1 MYRVLILPVLISIFL
16 PWSSAGQTSRAQR
29 PASGT
34 AGQGNT
40 PLLQHEDQPAR
51 KPEVMST
58 WVYAGKLIASDGR
71 QNDELGY
78 SVAISGNTIV
88 VGAPYAT
95 VNSRY
100 AQGAAYV
107 FVKSPNGWVR
117 RAKLTASD
125 GAGNAFFGS
134 AVSISGD
141 TVVVGANGVN
151 IKTDLHA
158 GAAYVF
164 VKPPSGWATMT
175 QTAKLTAADE
185 AAKAYLGSSIAIG
198 GNTVAVGADG
208 AAVGSSEFQ
217 GAVYVFTKPAKGW
230 ATTSKFAAK
239 LTASDGARGD
249 QLGYSV
255 SMHGNTIVAGARSA
269 SVGSNVRQGAAYV
282 FVGAENGWSS
292 EKEAAK
298 LTASDGAKDDH
309 LGYSVATDGDTV
321 VVGAPAA
328 SSPGTAYLFVKPGG
342 GWSST
347 AAFTA
352 KLTASDGTKGDQL
365 GYSVSVNGDTV
376 VGGARS
382 AKVDANARQGA
393 MYVFT
398 KLKDG
403 WTHQTQSFKLT
414 APGGGA
420 EDGLGSAV
428 GITGHTIVAG
438 AVDARVGSKKY
449 QGAAYVFSAGPPH
462 KAGKTVAVSKQK

>member
-1 MYRVLILPVLISIFL
+1 MRAARLRPERAEYRTP
-16 PWSSAGQTSRAQR
+16 PESRASLG
-29 PASGT
+29 SGS
-34 AGQGNT
+34 
-40 PLLQHEDQPAR
+40 R
-51 KPEVMST
+51 KPS
-58 WVYAGKLIASDGR
+58 GR
-71 QNDELGY
+71 HG
-78 SVAISGNTIV
+78 
-88 VGAPYAT
+88 
-95 VNSRY
+95 
-100 AQGAAYV
+100 
-107 FVKSPNGWVR
+107 R
-117 RAKLTASD
+117 RD
-125 GAGNAFFGS
+125 
-134 AVSISGD
+134 
-141 TVVVGANGVN
+141 
-151 IKTDLHA
+151 
-158 GAAYVF
+158 
-164 VKPPSGWATMT
+164 
-175 QTAKLTAADE
+175 
-185 AAKAYLGSSIAIG
+185 
-198 GNTVAVGADG
+198 
-208 AAVGSSEFQ
+208 
-217 GAVYVFTKPAKGW
+217 
-230 ATTSKFAAK
+230 
-239 LTASDGARGD
+239 R
-249 QLGYSV
+249 
-255 SMHGNTIVAGARSA
+255 NTIVAGARSA